1 MKGKSDMRNRQAAC
15 RKLAFAAA
23 FVAMAAP
30 AMAVDTDDQLV
41 DRVRRAVIRYHLSDM
56 SDCKNYRIIR
66 NVHPRVDE
74 VDVFERHDAK
84 CGGDPGT
91 QPRLFSFIVDRQT
104 GRMATTALDP
114 DGVQYVRLK

>member
-1 MKGKSDMRNRQAAC
+1 MMNPWAVCWR
-15 RKLAFAAA
+15 LAPLAA
-23 FVAMAAP
+23 FVAVAAP
-30 AMAVDTDDQLV
+30 AMAVDTDNQLV
-41 DRVRRAVIRYHLSDM
+41 DRVRRAVIRHHLSDR
-56 SDCKNYRIIR
+56 SDCVNYRIIR

-104 GRMATTALDP
+104 GKMATTALDP
-114 DGVQYVRLK
+114 DGLHYVRLK

>member
-1 MKGKSDMRNRQAAC
+1 MRNPWVMHRG
-15 RKLAFAAA
+15 LAFAASL
-23 FVAMAAP
+23 VALAAP

-41 DRVRRAVIRYHLSDM
+41 DRVRRAVIRHHLSDR
-56 SDCKNYRIIR
+56 SDCMNYRIVR

-74 VDVFERHDAK
+74 VDVFERHDAT

-104 GRMATTALDP
+104 GEMATTALDP
-114 DGVQYVRLK
+114 DGLQYVRLK